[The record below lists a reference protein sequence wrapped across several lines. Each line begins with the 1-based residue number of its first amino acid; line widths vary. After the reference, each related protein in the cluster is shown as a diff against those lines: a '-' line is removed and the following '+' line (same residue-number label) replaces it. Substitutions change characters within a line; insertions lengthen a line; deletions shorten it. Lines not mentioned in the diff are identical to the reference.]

1 MFEVSLI
8 FIQLHTK
15 YCGKGNP
22 LDSTSNRKRPP
33 QCCYRESD
41 PTDPDDPRGEVSC
54 VDVREH
60 VRQIIEEEYKMTMS
74 CRDRVISALKQ
85 EPLDRP
91 PVAVFTTC
99 DTIDMMQA
107 CGASWPEAH
116 SDPQKMATL
125 ACAQADYFG
134 LESVRAGFCLTQ
146 EAKALGCP
154 MDMGGPKSSPMLKGH
169 PYKFDPINQIYES
182 PDNLPDI
189 DTFLN
194 TGRVKVTQ
202 EAMGIMKKTHGED
215 YIIIGGNT
223 GPFTL
228 TGHLLN
234 TENLVYAVFTDPAQA
249 EKWVSAVTPYCKAY
263 AEALVAAGADLV
275 QMSEPS
281 ASTDILAPDDFP
293 VQSGRFVKQTFDGLD
308 GYSILHICGDSAPII
323 PYMFD
328 TGVTGLSIE
337 EKVDSY
343 KAVEIG
349 QKRGCLVGNVGCAFP
364 LFKGKPEDVTAA
376 AQKSRDAG
384 FNVISAGC
392 GVPIGTPA
400 DNIRALV
407 KAIKG

>member
-1 MFEVSLI
+1 
-8 FIQLHTK
+8 
-15 YCGKGNP
+15 
-22 LDSTSNRKRPP
+22 
-33 QCCYRESD
+33 
-41 PTDPDDPRGEVSC
+41 
-54 VDVREH
+54 
-60 VRQIIEEEYKMTMS
+60 
-74 CRDRVISALKQ
+74 
-85 EPLDRP
+85 
-91 PVAVFTTC
+91 
-99 DTIDMMQA
+99 
-107 CGASWPEAH
+107 
-116 SDPQKMATL
+116 
-125 ACAQADYFG
+125 
-134 LESVRAGFCLTQ
+134 
-146 EAKALGCP
+146 

-328 TGVTGLSIE
+328 TGVTVLSIE